1 MSNMN
6 IVVEFTAGTS
16 ISEAV
21 LEAKD
26 KVIAWGVSKVIFN
39 FNGVE
44 VHVSSKQNNLD
55 IEEEW
60 VNCCRNKS
68 KILFF

>member
-39 FNGVE
+39 FSGVE

-68 KILFF
+68 KILFL

>member
-6 IVVEFTAGTS
+6 IVVNFTAGTS
-16 ISEAV
+16 ISDAV

-26 KVIAWGVSKVIFN
+26 KAIMWGVSSVIFN

-44 VHVSSKQNNLD
+44 VHVSNRQNNLD
-55 IEEEW
+55 IDEEW
-60 VNCCRNKS
+60 VNCCRNKNT
-68 KILFF
+68 ILFL